1 MVLSK
6 LTTYGSIPAK
16 IEYHSRMGRL
26 IDPERTRKARQ
37 ARKERAKKILDA
49 ADHAFTRY
57 PFSEITL
64 DTIGRQAGVK
74 QGQASLAYKCREEL
88 YVHVVRTR
96 LEEWF
101 SALEKH
107 LAGSDSPL
115 TRDEV
120 AELVASSLAE
130 RHELTHVLGPLH
142 TALELH
148 EDGMEVHHYYHW
160 LRGRLLELAA
170 AIARRID
177 GVHEWDA
184 FDALYKSHLMA
195 AAIHPMSRPVGNLA
209 VDLMNDDHQVFAL
222 DLEDEVQRIVLD
234 CLRD

>member
-1 MVLSK
+1 
-6 LTTYGSIPAK
+6 
-16 IEYHSRMGRL
+16 MGRL
-26 IDPERTRKARQ
+26 IDPERTRKARE
-37 ARKERAKKILDA
+37 AREERASRILNA

-57 PFSEITL
+57 RYSEITL

-74 QGQASLAYKCREEL
+74 QGQASLAFKSREEL
-88 YVHVVRTR
+88 YMHVVRTR

-101 SALEKH
+101 KALESG
-107 LAGSDSPL
+107 LEGSDSPT
-115 TRDEV
+115 TRIEFAD
-120 AELVASSLAE
+120 LVASTLAE
-130 RHELTHVLGPLH
+130 RHKLTHVLGPIH

-148 EDGMEVHHYYHW
+148 EDGLEVHRYYHW

-170 AIARRID
+170 AIARRIE
-177 GVHEWDA
+177 GVHLWNA

-195 AAIHPMSRPVGNLA
+195 AAVHPVSRPVGNLA
-209 VDLMNDDHQVFAL
+209 VDLMNEDHQVFAL